1 MKLIIFDIDGT
12 LLNTTSIDDGC
23 LLRTFKDLYSII
35 ITEDEWV
42 ELKNQTTGTDIELSR
57 LIFKTKF
64 NRDPDSKEIEKIKK
78 HFHQLLIFSFESQKE
93 AFTEIQGA
101 KEIFNDLINKD
112 DFVVGISTG
121 SWKLS
126 AMIKLRK
133 INIIPNGIPFS
144 HADKFSSRIDIV
156 KDTIYQAK
164 LKHKTDKFDKIFYV
178 GDGIWDFKTT
188 KEIGIDFIGIDSNGN
203 DLLNKM
209 GASVV
214 LENFADKDL
223 FFSYIS

>member
-12 LLNTTSIDDGC
+12 LLNSTSIDDGC

-35 ITEDEWV
+35 ITENEWN
-42 ELKNQTTGTDIELSR
+42 ELKSQTTGTDIELSR
-57 LIFKTKF
+57 LIFKTKLNSEPD
-64 NRDPDSKEIEKIKK
+64 NREIEKIKK
-78 HFHQLLIFSFESQKE
+78 HFHQLLIFSFENQKD

-101 KEIFNDLINKD
+101 KEVFNDLINRD

-133 INIIPNGIPFS
+133 INIAPNGMPFS
-144 HADKFSSRIDIV
+144 HADKFSHRIDIV
-156 KDTIYQAK
+156 KDTISQAK
-164 LKHKTDKFDKIFYV
+164 IKNNTNEFERILYV
-178 GDGIWDFKTT
+178 GDGIWDFKTA

-203 DLLNKM
+203 DLLNQM
-209 GASVV
+209 GASVIFN
-214 LENFADKDL
+214 NFADKDL

>member
-23 LLRTFKDLYSII
+23 LLRTFKDIYSIF
-35 ITEDEWV
+35 ITEAEWV
-42 ELKNQTTGTDIELSR
+42 ELKNQTTGTDIELSS

-64 NRDPDSKEIEKIKK
+64 NREPDIKEIEQIKK
-78 HFHQLLIFSFESQKE
+78 HFHQLLIFSFESQKYS
-93 AFTEIQGA
+93 FIEIKGA
-101 KEIFNDLINKD
+101 KEIFNDLIHND
-112 DFVVGISTG
+112 DFIVGISTG

-144 HADKFSSRIDIV
+144 HADKFSNRIDIV
-156 KDTIYQAK
+156 KDTIHQAK
-164 LKHKTDKFDKIFYV
+164 VKYNIDKFEKIIYV

-203 DLLNKM
+203 NLLNNM
-209 GASVV
+209 GASIV
-214 LENFADKDL
+214 LENFADKNL